1 VSDECKHG
9 FERGFCDTCFPK
21 AEFVPEAKEPMKRV
35 GRTRAPARTPGTP
48 KVAPVSAKLPPFNAE
63 ELRLY
68 HVTHINNLPE
78 ILSTGS
84 LLADAASP
92 VVDISSAENRAAR
105 KTVFVAGQQD
115 SPVSTFVPFFLSPD
129 AMLWQSIR
137 AGRPDA
143 RLAPDV
149 SGLSVNDFVVLV
161 TTIGAVSIEGVGA
174 LSNVVVAD
182 GDAAGSLTPFAANS
196 ASAVRML
203 RKLRADE
210 EFEALLEAEVLVAD
224 SVPVDKIALI
234 GVANITV
241 RESVKRM
248 LAPTPYAT
256 KVAAYTPWFEAVG

>member
-21 AEFVPEAKEPMKRV
+21 AEFVPEVKEPAKRV

-48 KVAPVSAKLPPFNAE
+48 KVAPVSTRLPAFDAA

-68 HVTHINNLPE
+68 HVTHISNLPE

-84 LLADAASP
+84 LLADAATP
-92 VVDISSAENRAAR
+92 VVDISSAENREAR

-115 SPVSTFVPFFLSPD
+115 SPVSAFVPFFLSPD

-137 AGRPDA
+137 SGKSDA
-143 RLAPDV
+143 RLAADV
-149 SGLSVNDFVVLV
+149 PALSVNDFVVLV
-161 TTIGAVSIEGVGA
+161 TTIGAVSVDGVGA

-203 RKLRADE
+203 RKLRAADE
-210 EFEALLEAEVLVAD
+210 ADALLEAEVLVAD
-224 SVPVDKIALI
+224 EVPVDKIALI
-234 GVANITV
+234 GVANVVV
-241 RESVKRM
+241 REAVKRM

-256 KVAAYTPWFEAVG
+256 KVAAYTPWFEAVE

>member
-1 VSDECKHG
+1 MSDECKHG

-21 AEFVPEAKEPMKRV
+21 AEFVPEPKETAKRV

-48 KVAPVSAKLPPFNAE
+48 KVAPASAKLPPFEAA

-68 HVTHINNLPE
+68 HVTHISNLPE

-84 LLADAASP
+84 LLADAATP
-92 VVDISSAENRAAR
+92 VIDISSAENREAR
-105 KTVFVAGQQD
+105 KSVFVAGQQD
-115 SPVSTFVPFFLSPD
+115 SPVSAFVPFFLSPD
-129 AMLWQSIR
+129 AALWRSIR
-137 AGRPDA
+137 SGKSDA
-143 RLAPDV
+143 RLASDV

-161 TTIGAVSIEGVGA
+161 TTIGAVSLEGVGA
-174 LSNVVVAD
+174 LANVVVAD

-203 RKLRADE
+203 RKLRSDE
-210 EFEALLEAEVLVAD
+210 EYDALLEAEVLVAD

-241 RESVKRM
+241 REKVKRM
-248 LAPTPYAT
+248 LAPTAYET
-256 KVAAYTPWFEAVG
+256 KVAAYTPWFEAVE

>member
-21 AEFVPEAKEPMKRV
+21 AEFVPEVKDPVKRV

-48 KVAPVSAKLPPFNAE
+48 KVAPAAAKLPPFNAA

-68 HVTHINNLPE
+68 HVTHISNLPE

-84 LLADAASP
+84 LLADAATP
-92 VVDISSAENRAAR
+92 VVDISSPENRDAR

-129 AMLWQSIR
+129 AFLWQSIR
-137 AGRPDA
+137 SGKPDA
-143 RLAPDV
+143 RLARDV
-149 SGLSVNDFVVLV
+149 ASLSVNDFVVLV

-174 LSNVVVAD
+174 LANVVVAD

-203 RKLRADE
+203 RKLRSDE

-234 GVANITV
+234 GVANVTV
-241 RESVKRM
+241 REAVKRM

-256 KVAAYTPWFEAVG
+256 KVAAYTPWFEAVE